1 MYKSMGSNDMHL
13 KVLNKLSDVVIK
25 PLSIIFEESWLLD
38 KVPSDWKKTETSLSF
53 LKKGKHRELQASKP
67 HLCAWEGHGADLS
80 RRDVKA
86 HARCGGDQDN

>member
-38 KVPSDWKKTETSLSF
+38 EVP
-53 LKKGKHRELQASKP
+53 
-67 HLCAWEGHGADLS
+67 
-80 RRDVKA
+80 RD
-86 HARCGGDQDN
+86 